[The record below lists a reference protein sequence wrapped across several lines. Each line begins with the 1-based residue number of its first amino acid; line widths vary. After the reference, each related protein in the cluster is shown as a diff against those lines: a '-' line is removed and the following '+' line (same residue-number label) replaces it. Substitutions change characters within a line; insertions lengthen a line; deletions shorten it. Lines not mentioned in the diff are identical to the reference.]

1 MCQTGIN
8 TADYKLAIHQLTELG
23 KLLKNN
29 TGQWA
34 KLADAMH
41 EHGLSGKLGE
51 AGDKMTEVISL
62 LEEAFE
68 KVHDHGHVHIS

>member
-29 TGQWA
+29 TEQWS
-34 KLADAMH
+34 KLAGAMH
-41 EHGLSGKLGE
+41 EHDVSGKLAE
-51 AGDKMTEVISL
+51 AGDKMSEVLSL
-62 LEEAFE
+62 LEEAFV
-68 KVHDHGHVHIS
+68 KVHDHNHVHIS